1 MPTPIPITSTQNPHI
16 KQVVKLH
23 QMRECDARGE
33 FLFEGTHA
41 LIESLAAGW
50 NVTSVYFTSDWIDR
64 NSGLQS
70 GLASIPEQYVV
81 SHDILKKMA
90 TTPSP
95 DGVVAVGKL
104 PSPMATVPSFR
115 LGIAVD
121 ALQDPGNLGALQRS
135 AVACGADEVFVGAG
149 SVAVHHPKV
158 VRASAGQ
165 WFRRPPKSFELKR
178 LIDACKPR
186 SIRVFAAVAGGIPVW
201 DIDLTQP
208 SLILLGNEGAGLD
221 HRWIEAAD
229 ARIGVPM
236 ATGVESLN
244 VAMTGTMIL
253 YEAMRQR
260 TVATTSAAPSS

>member
-165 WFRRPPKSFELKR
+165 WFRQPPKSFELKR

-221 HRWIEAAD
+221 RRWIEAAD

-260 TVATTSAAPSS
+260 TVDTTSAAPSS